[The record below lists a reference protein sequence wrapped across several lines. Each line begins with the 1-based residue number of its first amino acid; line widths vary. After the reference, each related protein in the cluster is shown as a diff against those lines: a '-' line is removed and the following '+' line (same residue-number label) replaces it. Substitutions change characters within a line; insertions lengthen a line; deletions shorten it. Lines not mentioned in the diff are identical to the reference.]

1 MRCWRSASG
10 GAFRLVAAP
19 MRLSGVRRKSTAY
32 PNVKEQDTWDGTTN
46 VVRSPYDASVSDLN
60 LCDFVWRN
68 IGQHLD
74 LPAVVKFPLFL

>member
-1 MRCWRSASG
+1 MRNWRSASG
-10 GAFRLVAAP
+10 GVLRLLAAP
-19 MRLSGVRRKSTAY
+19 SGLRRKSTAF

-74 LPAVVKFPLFL
+74 LPAMVKFHF